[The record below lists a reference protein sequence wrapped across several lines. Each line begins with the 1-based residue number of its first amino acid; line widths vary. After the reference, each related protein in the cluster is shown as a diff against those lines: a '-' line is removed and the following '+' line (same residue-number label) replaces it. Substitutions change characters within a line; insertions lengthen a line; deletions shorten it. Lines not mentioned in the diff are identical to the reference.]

1 MASRQVTH
9 ALDAQGTGVLAG
21 GGEETRRSWYAYA
34 ALALG
39 AVLFVFTIWYEVYV
53 DTRKDAEAWRD
64 PVLQSHRQWR
74 LRTAFLFL
82 VWSILA
88 GFCVP
93 FGFGGLVFV
102 PAWLWYLYRVSRGA
116 SRFARDRVI

>member
-1 MASRQVTH
+1 MASRQVMHTL
-9 ALDAQGTGVLAG
+9 ATQGAGALAG
-21 GGEETRRSWYAYA
+21 GGEETRRSWHAYA

-39 AVLFVFTIWYEVYV
+39 AVLFVFTIWYEVYG
-53 DTRKDAEAWRD
+53 DTRKDAEAWGD
-64 PVLQSHRQWR
+64 PLLQSHRQWR

-102 PAWLWYLYRVSRGA
+102 PVWLWYVYRVSRGA
-116 SRFARDRVI
+116 FLFARQRVI